1 MSNFVL
7 NRPLVTEKSS
17 RLMEKN
23 TYSFSVAST
32 ATKGQIKMA
41 IQERF
46 KVNVLSV
53 NTVKMY
59 GKFRRRIGPKGGYQS
74 DWKKAIVR
82 LKQGQQIKWE
92 EVA

>member
-1 MSNFVL
+1 
-7 NRPLVTEKSS
+7 
-17 RLMEKN
+17 
-23 TYSFSVAST
+23 
-32 ATKGQIKMA
+32 MA